1 MRSSG
6 KETNA
11 EDYMSHLELHT
22 IENLFATFIRN
33 SEIGGNILYFVPMGC
48 HMAFYLHTRG
58 SNSKSY
64 SKR

>member
-1 MRSSG
+1 
-6 KETNA
+6 
-11 EDYMSHLELHT
+11 MSHLELHT

-33 SEIGGNILYFVPMGC
+33 SEIGGNILYFGPMGC
-48 HMAFYLHTRG
+48 HMVFYLHTRG